1 MKSLAISSI
10 SSSFVLTGLIL
21 SVVLSSMITS
31 GQARWR
37 SQSQGCREQEVA
49 NAEYCDL
56 LDDVNV
62 V

>member
-1 MKSLAISSI
+1 MDELL
-10 SSSFVLTGLIL
+10 FEH
-21 SVVLSSMITS
+21 
-31 GQARWR
+31 
-37 SQSQGCREQEVA
+37 GCPEQEVA